1 MKKQS
6 TTENRAKQVAVGG
19 GLILA
24 IMSAVICLLA
34 FWRLIPGWVGESVGW
49 AAGLISTPFFL
60 EAFFIV
66 MGFGMVILLNSWRRK
81 KEGDD
86 FVVLDA
92 QGVRSEP
99 KNPDKDC

>member
-49 AAGLISTPFFL
+49 VAGLISTPFFL
-60 EAFFIV
+60 EASFIV

-86 FVVLDA
+86 FVVFDA
-92 QGVRSEP
+92 QGVRTKAEDS
-99 KNPDKDC
+99 DKDS